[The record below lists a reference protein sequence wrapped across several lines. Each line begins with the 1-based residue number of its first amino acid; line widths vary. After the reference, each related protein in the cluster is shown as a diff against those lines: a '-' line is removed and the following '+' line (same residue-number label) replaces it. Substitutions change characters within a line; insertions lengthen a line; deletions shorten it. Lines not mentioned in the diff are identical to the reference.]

1 LTNRGISSVQEAR
14 GFLNPRLKDLPD
26 PFLMKGME
34 DAVSRIVRGMDAGE
48 SICVWGDYDVDGVT
62 SASQLVAFFEVI
74 GYPVTYFVPERF
86 TDGYGLNAHRIQ
98 ELADDDVQLLITVDC
113 GISNAEEVEVAREG
127 GMDVIVVD
135 HHQIPPQLPKAAAV
149 LDPVQSDCDF
159 PYKSLAACGVTF
171 MLLVALRKRLR
182 DLGRFAEGAEP
193 DLRRWLDL
201 TAIGTVADMV
211 PLKDLN
217 RLIVHYGL
225 QRISQTDRPGV
236 KALCDV
242 AGIEPNKVTAGRIG
256 FHLGPRI
263 NAAGRVAHAGA
274 GVELLTTSNAED
286 ANRMARDLDG
296 FNVERRR
303 LQATVFEEACAMA
316 DAHPRPQDRRSIVL
330 ASTTWH
336 AGVLGIVA
344 SKLVER
350 HHRPT
355 VLLAIED
362 GVAKGS
368 ARSISG
374 FRLVEHLEQISEMF
388 LSYGGHDHAAGVSL
402 QEERFQ
408 EFVSAFE
415 RLATDTLTE
424 EHLRPRLRTDM
435 EVPVASVSMD
445 LVETLTHLAP
455 YGQGNPEPSL
465 VARGVRVLSH
475 RAVGQ
480 DQSHL
485 KLVLEAGGRRL
496 DAIAFGMADRSHW
509 LSAPVDLVYIP
520 EINEYRGNRT
530 LQLRIKAIQPTIR
543 AR

>member
-1 LTNRGISSVQEAR
+1 MFSY
-14 GFLNPRLKDLPD
+14 
-26 PFLMKGME
+26 FLMKGME
-34 DAVSRIVRGMDAGE
+34 DAVGRIIGAMDAKE

-62 SASQLVAFFEVI
+62 SASQLISFFQAI
-74 GYPVTYFVPERF
+74 GYPATYFVPERF
-86 TDGYGLNAHRIQ
+86 TDGYGLNAHRIG
-98 ELADDDVQLLITVDC
+98 ELADDWIQLLITVDC
-113 GISNAEEVEVAREG
+113 GISNAAEVEVAREG

-135 HHQIPPQLPKAAAV
+135 HHQIPPRLPDAAAV
-149 LDPVQSDCDF
+149 LDPVQEDCLF
-159 PYKSLAACGVTF
+159 PYKGLAACGVTF

-182 DLGRFAEGAEP
+182 ELGRFPRGEEP
-193 DLRRWLDL
+193 DLRQWLDL

-211 PLKDLN
+211 PLKDVN

-225 QRISQTDRPGV
+225 QRISQTERPGV
-236 KALCDV
+236 RALCDV
-242 AGIEPNKVTAGRIG
+242 AGIEPDKVTAGRIG

-274 GVELLTTSNAED
+274 GVELLTTSDGGE
-286 ANRMARDLDG
+286 ANRMARELDG
-296 FNVERRR
+296 FNAERRQ

-316 DAHPRPQDRRSIVL
+316 DAHPDPHRRRSIVL

-374 FRLVEHLEQISEMF
+374 FRLVEHLEKISDMF
-388 LSYGGHDHAAGVSL
+388 LSYGGHDHAAGLSL
-402 QEERFQ
+402 DEERFP
-408 EFVSAFE
+408 EFAVAFE
-415 RLATDTLTE
+415 GLADDALTE
-424 EHLRPRLRTDM
+424 DHLQPRLRTDM
-435 EVPVASVSMD
+435 EVPVQAVSME
-445 LVETLTHLAP
+445 LVQTLTHLAP

-465 VARGVRVLSH
+465 VARNVRVLSH
-475 RAVGQ
+475 RAVGA
-480 DQSHL
+480 DQTHL

-496 DAIAFGMADRSHW
+496 DAIAFGMADRSSW

-520 EINEYRGNRT
+520 EINEYRGSRS
-530 LQLRIKAIQPTIR
+530 LQLRIKAIRPTVR
-543 AR
+543 ARV